1 MDEMSIYVGYQL
13 MNNVG
18 FQSVDTDVQQNS
30 SIIPLINN
38 VVLENLVVK
47 SSGFLIC
54 RRHVGNIRFEIS
66 RCRWGCY
73 S

>member
-54 RRHVGNIRFEIS
+54 RSHVGNNRFEIP